1 MKRNRTVGAGFLV
14 LAVLILNAL
23 VRLIPSGAFDGR
35 INPYIA
41 LILLQILTFAVPSV
55 VYLLLRRG
63 PAPGRLRL
71 RLPKSRHIVFTVS
84 ALLASVSGSTLIN
97 YGMSRLIGSDYS
109 ASSVSYS
116 SALTGGVSG
125 GVYAI
130 FALALVPAVFEEFLF
145 RGIVAAEYECCGVKT
160 AVFFSALLFT
170 VSHFSFMRAP
180 VYFFSGLLLVFV
192 MYVTRSVFASMLVH
206 AASNICALFFE
217 DFVYR
222 VVNRQGIVIFLFAV
236 SVVFLLSLIITFG
249 EAEKIYSYYGVL
261 NIESPPVLSGKE
273 RVSFVEA
280 LINPAF
286 AAIILFY
293 IIMGAIS

>member
-1 MKRNRTVGAGFLV
+1 M
-14 LAVLILNAL
+14 
-23 VRLIPSGAFDGR
+23 
-35 INPYIA
+35 
-41 LILLQILTFAVPSV
+41 
-55 VYLLLRRG
+55 
-63 PAPGRLRL
+63 
-71 RLPKSRHIVFTVS
+71 
-84 ALLASVSGSTLIN
+84 
-97 YGMSRLIGSDYS
+97 
-109 ASSVSYS
+109 
-116 SALTGGVSG
+116 SG

-145 RGIVAAEYECCGVKT
+145 RGIVAAEYECCSVKT
-160 AVFFSALLFT
+160 AAFFSALLFT

-261 NIESPPVLSGKE
+261 NIESPPVPSGKE